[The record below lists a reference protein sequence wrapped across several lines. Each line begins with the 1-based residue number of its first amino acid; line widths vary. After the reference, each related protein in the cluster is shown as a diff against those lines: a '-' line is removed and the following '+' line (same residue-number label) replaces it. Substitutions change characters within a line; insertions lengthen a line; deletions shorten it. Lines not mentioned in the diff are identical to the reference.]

1 MNCDKCYTVLR
12 ENSLHHHC
20 DHSKEIERLREAL
33 TIAQYDGT
41 KLQMITRALGAEP
54 VDLQEGQSGW
64 SPEFHGVMVLRAE
77 LKKRDDLARLVRTY
91 KVRYLL
97 SEEQAAKRQEGR

>member
-1 MNCDKCYTVLR
+1 MSVTEDTMKRIRSEWEAPLR
-12 ENSLHHHC
+12 T
-20 DHSKEIERLREAL
+20 EIERLREAL

-91 KVRYLL
+91 KMHP
-97 SEEQAAKRQEGR
+97 EK